1 MKMEKLK
8 RIFFFF
14 FLEDQTFIFCFIFGR
29 ELNFGSIIMLF
40 YKLSLMVR
48 AGQGV
53 IEFHNLSL
61 SPKSSIPRATG
72 F

>member
-1 MKMEKLK
+1 
-8 RIFFFF
+8 
-14 FLEDQTFIFCFIFGR
+14 
-29 ELNFGSIIMLF
+29 MLF